1 MVCMHVGAALTR
13 ALKANGFALRKPERV
28 LLVDTGGLPLE
39 TQRTLLDG
47 PGWLVTQ
54 GDSDID
60 RPW

>member
-1 MVCMHVGAALTR
+1 MHVGAALTR
-13 ALKANGFALRKPERV
+13 ALKANGFTLRKPERV
-28 LLVDTGGLPLE
+28 LLIDMGELDQE

-47 PGWLVTQ
+47 SGWLVTQ